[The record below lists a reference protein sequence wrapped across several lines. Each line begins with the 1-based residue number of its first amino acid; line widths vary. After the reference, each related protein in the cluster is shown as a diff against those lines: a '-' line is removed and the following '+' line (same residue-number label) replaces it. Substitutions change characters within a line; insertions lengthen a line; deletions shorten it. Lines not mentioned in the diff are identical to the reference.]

1 MGSSM
6 RINLNLFHNVVRD
19 MLGAFQGVGVLNVY
33 SETDEYV
40 DGEVVRTKTTYNVEQ
55 GIFEFPQSNA
65 GDKSKF
71 GTLILSGD
79 KYCLMRPVNQTDPDA
94 IPPEIKA
101 NRDTITIGNVE
112 WKIFALKTVNPSGI
126 NGNDFLFEFHLR
138 K

>member
-1 MGSSM
+1 M
-6 RINLNLFHNVVRD
+6 RINLNQFHGVVRD
-19 MLGAFQGVGVLNVY
+19 MLGAFQGVGVLNIY
-33 SETDEYV
+33 SDTDEYV
-40 DGEVVRTKTTYNVEQ
+40 DGEVARTKTTYQVEQ
-55 GIFEFPQSNA
+55 GMFEFPQANA

-79 KYCLMRPVNQTDPDA
+79 KYCLMRPVNQTNPA
-94 IPPEIKA
+94 IPAPVIKA
-101 NRDTITIGNVE
+101 NRDTITIDNVE

>member
-1 MGSSM
+1 MFNM
-6 RINLNLFHNVVRD
+6 QLFHKTVANMITPFGGIGILRVF
-19 MLGAFQGVGVLNVY
+19 GEPVY
-33 SETDEYV
+33 N
-40 DGEVVRTKTTYNVEQ
+40 DGEAVSAPTDYQVDLALL
-55 GIFEFPQSNA
+55 EFSQANA

-94 IPPEIKA
+94 TPPVIKA
-101 NRDTITIGNVE
+101 NRDTITIDNVE

>member
-1 MGSSM
+1 
-6 RINLNLFHNVVRD
+6 

-33 SETDEYV
+33 SDSDEYV
-40 DGEVVRTKTTYNVEQ
+40 EGEVVPTKTTYTVEQ
-55 GIFEFPQSNA
+55 GMFDYPQSNS
-65 GDKSKF
+65 GEKSKF
-71 GTLILSGD
+71 GTLVLAGD

-94 IPPEIKA
+94 TPPVIKA